1 MRLRIIIYSAVLL
14 LCIIAALIVGFNSGV
29 LINGDDSDNKMIEEF
44 ESTGAVRLLK
54 NSILLIK
61 MDSGYGAIKMLKSS
75 KHCAKVKWWYQE
87 GLTSNTFSD
96 TALSD
101 IVKLKERFKM
111 IKGEAKPHLE
121 DKGSVN
127 VVKIHGTNVKWSAP
141 NWFYYDS
148 KFGLV
153 LKGEADIKKVV
164 IDEHDTWTYIK

>member
-1 MRLRIIIYSAVLL
+1 MRLRIIIYSAVLS

-29 LINGDDSDNKMIEEF
+29 LINGDNSGNKMIEEF
-44 ESTGAVRLLK
+44 ESTGAVRLPK

-61 MDSGYGAIKMLKSS
+61 TDSGYGAIKMLKSN

-87 GLTSNTFSD
+87 GLASNAFSD

-101 IVKLKERFKM
+101 IVKLKEKFKLT
-111 IKGEAKPHLE
+111 KGEVRPHFE

-127 VVKIHGTNVKWSAP
+127 IVKIHGTNVKWSAP
-141 NWFYYDS
+141 NWFYYDG

-153 LKGEADIKKVV
+153 LKEEADIKKVL
-164 IDEHDTWTYIK
+164 IDDHYAWTYIK

>member
-1 MRLRIIIYSAVLL
+1 MQLRIIIYSSVALVCVL
-14 LCIIAALIVGFNSGV
+14 AALIVGFNSGV
-29 LINGDDSDNKMIEEF
+29 LINGDSSGNKVEEF

-61 MDSGYGAIKMLKSS
+61 TDSGYGAIKMLKSS
-75 KHCAKVKWWYQE
+75 RHCAKVKWWYQE
-87 GLTSNTFSD
+87 GLSSNAFSD

-101 IVKLKERFKM
+101 IVKLKEKFKL
-111 IKGEAKPHLE
+111 IKGEARPHFE
-121 DKGSVN
+121 DKGSIN
-127 VVKIHGTNVKWSAP
+127 VVKIHGANVKWSAP
-141 NWFYYDS
+141 YWFYYDS